1 MTQYA
6 NVAGQHNIIVQV
18 VGDGNTIV
26 PNHAHLTLTRY
37 LTRRGRTKSEADLL
51 SPYAMAIPMLGREV
65 QIAEFRRWLT
75 TSQPIT
81 IRVLVGQA
89 GSGKTRLA
97 LELCEA
103 MIADN
108 WDAGFVTDRELV
120 RFLQQQNLSAWG
132 WQRPTLVV
140 VDAAATRA
148 RLLHDWLVE
157 LADHVGDLE
166 RPLRLLFIERHAD
179 PTVGW
184 WEWVFGRGGEDA
196 RAIQSLL
203 DPPDRPIALPALVG
217 TEARRAILLATL
229 ERVGSAVR
237 PPVLGDDLHFDQQLA
252 ALTWGGEPLFLMMA
266 GLTAAHVGIGHV
278 LALARTDLAFRIAE
292 NEIDRIERIAAERRV
307 PAAFLSHMAAYE
319 TLCQGLSRPV
329 LEAVIDEEKAALRR
343 PSAGDAPEIAEALYA
358 TLPGEEGRIIPV
370 LPPMIGEAV
379 VLRVLGRLTDEG
391 QCAAVSRAAQ
401 HAREYV
407 AATVVHLVQDYVQAG
422 YSAPLAWLDD
432 LIQKHATDHEALI
445 EIMDQFPAKTVALR
459 ERAVTIMVLI
469 TQIMRELPIP
479 LESGVNETVV
489 NETARL
495 LFTFA
500 ASLNNLGSR
509 LGQLGCHKEA
519 LAALQEAVEIRR
531 TLAAIDP
538 KGFRPA
544 LADSLSNLS
553 NCLSIMRYRKEAL
566 TAIQEAVGLYRE
578 LAAIDPEAIRPALAV
593 VLSTGRHEKI
603 SKLA

>member
-6 NVAGQHNIIVQV
+6 NVPGQHNIIVQV

-37 LTRRGRTKSEADLL
+37 LTRRGQTKSEADLL
-51 SPYAMAIPMLGREV
+51 SPYAMAIPMMGREV
-65 QIAEFRRWLT
+65 QMAEFRRWLT
-75 TSQPIT
+75 TSQPIA

-184 WEWVFGRGGEDA
+184 WEWAFGRRGEDA
-196 RAIQSLL
+196 RAIQYLL

-237 PPVLGDDLHFDQQLA
+237 PPVLGDDPHFDQQLA

-358 TLPGEEGRIIPV
+358 ALPGEEGRIIPV

-379 VLRVLGRLTDEG
+379 VLRVLGRLTGEG

-401 HAREYV
+401 QARECV

-445 EIMDQFPAKTVALR
+445 EIIDQFPEKTVALR
-459 ERAVTIMVLI
+459 ERAATIMVLI
-469 TQIMRELPIP
+469 TQIMRQLPVSP
-479 LESGVNETVV
+479 ETEVNEA
-489 NETARL
+489 ARL
-495 LFTFA
+495 VFTFA

-509 LGQLGCHKEA
+509 LGQLGHHKEA
-519 LAALQEAVEIRR
+519 LTALQEAVEIRR

-578 LAAIDPEAIRPALAV
+578 LAAIDSEAFRPALAV
-593 VLSTGRHEKI
+593 VLRAYPNN
-603 SKLA
+603 LVYYWV